1 MKDQRTAK
9 SIEHL
14 AQIGNVVE
22 FVYASELFYLPWT
35 LALFT
40 KWIHTEEIY
49 DFTATNRKK
58 PLKNN
63 FFSKFIPRVA
73 TTQRAEVAIM
83 NYA

>member
-49 DFTATNRKK
+49 DFTAINRKNPFK
-58 PLKNN
+58 IISSPNLY
-63 FFSKFIPRVA
+63 P
-73 TTQRAEVAIM
+73 E
-83 NYA
+83 